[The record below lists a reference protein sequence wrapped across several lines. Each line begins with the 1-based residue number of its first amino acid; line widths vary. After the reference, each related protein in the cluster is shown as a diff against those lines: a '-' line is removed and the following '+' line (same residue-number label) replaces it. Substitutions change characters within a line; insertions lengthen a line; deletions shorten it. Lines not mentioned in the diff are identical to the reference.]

1 MSDKPVSSDLLETL
15 RAFDTPTICNALE
28 IVAPERRAIGFTTEP
43 LVCARPLLPPIV
55 GFARTATIRAMQP
68 SRREPAA
75 MRQLRLEYYE
85 YVASGPMP
93 AIPVLQDLD
102 GPRGGYGAFW
112 GEVQSNVHKGLG
124 CAGAITDGSIRD
136 IDVLAP
142 GFQLLA
148 GEVGP
153 SHAHVHLVG
162 VGEPVNVAGMV
173 VASGDLVHA
182 DRHGAVVIP
191 HEVAAEVPAA
201 AALLGRREAVILDA
215 AKRDDFS
222 FEILKQAL
230 ADADEIH

>member
-1 MSDKPVSSDLLETL
+1 MSDNPISSDLLSAL
-15 RAFDTPTICNALE
+15 GAYDTPTICNALE

-43 LVCARPLLPPIV
+43 LVAARPMLPPIV

-68 SRREPAA
+68 SRLDPAEL
-75 MRQLRLEYYE
+75 RQLRLGYYE

-102 GPRGGYGAFW
+102 GPRAGYGAFW

-124 CAGAITDGSIRD
+124 CTGAVTDGSIRD

-148 GEVGP
+148 GEIGP

-162 VGEPVNVAGMV
+162 FGESVNVAGMV
-173 VASGDLVHA
+173 VASGDLIHA

-191 HEVAAEVPAA
+191 HAVAAEVPAA
-201 AALLGRREAVILDA
+201 AELLGRREAVILEA
-215 AKRDDFS
+215 AKRDDFT
-222 FEILKQAL
+222 FEVLRKAL
-230 ADADEIH
+230 AAADEIH